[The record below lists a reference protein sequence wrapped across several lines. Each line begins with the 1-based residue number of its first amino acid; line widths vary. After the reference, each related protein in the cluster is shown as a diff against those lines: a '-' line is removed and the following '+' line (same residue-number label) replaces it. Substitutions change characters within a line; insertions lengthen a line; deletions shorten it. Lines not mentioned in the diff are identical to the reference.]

1 AHDGSGDGVLAESG
15 RLPDLLSSLEIV
27 AAHLRGCRDD
37 DLFTAGVGN
46 HDRTAPVGGAIAL
59 RAPEL
64 AAGALLESHEERI
77 AVLLIEHEQELVA
90 FERGPGA
97 FAEFAEHAQLA
108 EILLPDELAV
118 ERVAV
123 DAARAEERD
132 QVLAVGDR
140 RVRGE
145 A

>member
-1 AHDGSGDGVLAESG
+1 
-15 RLPDLLSSLEIV
+15 
-27 AAHLRGCRDD
+27 GCRDD
-37 DLFTAGVGN
+37 DLLTAGIGD
-46 HDRTAPVGGAIAL
+46 HDRTAPVGGSVAL

-64 AAGALLESHEERI
+64 AAGALVESDEERI
-77 AVLLIEHEQELVA
+77 AVLLIEHEQELLA

-118 ERVAV
+118 ERVTV
-123 DAARAEERD
+123 DAAGAEERD
-132 QVLAVGDR
+132 YMLAIGDG

-145 A
+145 AAVLRMMPFVRRRGARDLFPKQL